1 MKITQITSTDAV
13 NEAPGGSA
21 IGNIA
26 RKVGAKVAGG
36 SGARTS
42 GMTGKVDANKR
53 AKEIFTQYRQY
64 MGQTGGNQSTSNQK
78 SYRTPAKTRSFH
90 P

>member
-26 RKVGAKVAGG
+26 RKVGAKVVEVPVQ
-36 SGARTS
+36 RHPP

-53 AKEIFTQYRQY
+53 QRNVYTV
-64 MGQTGGNQSTSNQK
+64 
-78 SYRTPAKTRSFH
+78 
-90 P
+90 

>member
-21 IGNIA
+21 LGNIA
-26 RKVGAKVAGG
+26 RKVGAKVAGAV
-36 SGARTS
+36 GAKGTAA

-53 AKEIFTQYRQY
+53 VRYVQCILH
-64 MGQTGGNQSTSNQK
+64 S
-78 SYRTPAKTRSFH
+78 RTVLRTNCVVR
-90 P
+90 